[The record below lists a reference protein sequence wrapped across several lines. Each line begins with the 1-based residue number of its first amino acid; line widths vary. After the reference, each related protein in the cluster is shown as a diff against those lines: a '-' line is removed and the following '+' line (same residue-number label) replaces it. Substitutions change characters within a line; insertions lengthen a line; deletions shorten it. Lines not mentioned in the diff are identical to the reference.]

1 MTAYT
6 LPKSALI
13 DKFLPKNTI
22 FQQAWM
28 KHTARD
34 EFSKYIQRITRKY
47 KLAESTIR
55 IKKWKKVEEIQIF
68 EILLKER
75 VIPNKIL
82 SIIDKIIP
90 YPILYEC
97 KYGDHVAYAISYE
110 KEYYNTDWDEDITFD
125 LTWINLDR
133 VYENIISKFITDE
146 HIESEESFN
155 NLIDWKHKIEILEK
169 EIEKLKLKIKK
180 EVQTKNQVKYNME
193 LQKKEKEYKELLN
206 RKNSN

>member
-1 MTAYT
+1 
-6 LPKSALI
+6 
-13 DKFLPKNTI
+13 
-22 FQQAWM
+22 M
-28 KHTARD
+28 KHTERI
-34 EFSKYIQRITRKY
+34 EFSKYIQRITWKY

-75 VIPNKIL
+75 VIPHKIL
-82 SIIDKIIP
+82 STIDKIIP

-97 KYGDHVAYAISYE
+97 KCEDHVAYAISYE

-125 LTWINLDR
+125 LSWINLDR

-180 EVQTKNQVKYNME
+180 ELQFKNKVKYNME
-193 LQKKEKEYKELLN
+193 LQEKEKEFKELLN